1 MSIKTLTEHLLNII
15 SLFVFPAGGFVRSR
29 GRRSRWRSAHSCRR
43 VSRTHSST
51 TDILGVVGFT
61 SAWTSVSQEVTLSLS
76 HTHSNTHTQADV
88 CGAFRGSKPLCYINS
103 ICSHINTWRHHT
115 GLLVF
120 NISKKKNNN
129 LLLQFIPLY
138 SYMLH
143 VKYSNKVF
151 FRWCDEDCD
160 WRWCGKELKPLE
172 EP

>member
-1 MSIKTLTEHLLNII
+1 MV
-15 SLFVFPAGGFVRSR
+15 LFGPEVGGLGGGRHTPADESVG
-29 GRRSRWRSAHSCRR
+29 HTR
-43 VSRTHSST
+43 VPP
-51 TDILGVVGFT
+51 T
-61 SAWTSVSQEVTLSLS
+61 SWELWASPRLEPVCPRKWLSLS

-120 NISKKKNNN
+120 NISKKKTNN

-143 VKYSNKVF
+143 VKYSNRVF